1 MLLMLFHKC
10 QSTSVLVFD
19 PQTMTSPVLA
29 LPLSPSS
36 LSLSLCEREG
46 GGGGRESMRQ
56 RGGAEMEGYKPSQDK
71 VEKKTC
77 MF

>member
-1 MLLMLFHKC
+1 MLFHKC

-19 PQTMTSPVLA
+19 PQTMTSPVLT
-29 LPLSPSS
+29 LPLSLP
-36 LSLSLCEREG
+36 LPFLSLCEREG
-46 GGGGRESMRQ
+46 GGRGSESMRH
-56 RGGAEMEGYKPSQDK
+56 RGGAEIEGYKPSQDK